1 LNHRGHQEKDKSL
14 NHKEHK
20 EHKEHK
26 GHKGK
31 DKQIYFCLFS
41 KAAPLFAFLLFSV
54 VTNILLL
61 AFTLSPLW

>member
-20 EHKEHK
+20 E
-26 GHKGK
+26 HKGK

-41 KAAPLFAFLLFSV
+41 KAAPLFAFLFFSV
-54 VTNILLL
+54 VNNILLL
-61 AFTLSPLW
+61 GVPPSPLW

>member
-14 NHKEHK
+14 NHK

>member
-20 EHKEHK
+20 GHK

>member
-20 EHKEHK
+20 E
-26 GHKGK
+26 HKGK

-41 KAAPLFAFLLFSV
+41 KAAPLFAFLFFSV
-54 VTNILLL
+54 VNNILLL
-61 AFTLSPLW
+61 AFPPSPLW